1 MAPCAPSRAHHVKRA
16 VVAFFRFWHE
26 FLIGDT
32 PEFAVV
38 TVVVVG
44 LAFALRAHRDIGI
57 VVLPVVTLGSVA
69 ASAWLVRRR

>member
-1 MAPCAPSRAHHVKRA
+1 MKRA
-16 VVAFFRFWHE
+16 AVAFYRFWHE

-44 LAFALRAHRDIGI
+44 LAFALRAHRDAGI
-57 VVLPVVTLGSVA
+57 VVLPIVTLGSVA
-69 ASAWLVRRR
+69 VSAWMVHRRSS